1 MSCDT
6 RGTDKLDMKGK
17 RVYNNKQYLSLLCTS
32 LIERNYSA
40 ICIHIYNIQLLRH
53 CRRRLGLISLSQKRE
68 QKNLFTQTQL
78 CCPRHPGNPI
88 DKKTQ
93 WCVTKNYENMQRSQQ
108 LQRKPKI
115 IILTSLTVN
124 IEILKKI
131 YNNLGKNV
139 VYKLNCKI
147 LRRLIEHDI
156 SKTLISLAINMY
168 SNTGITNYIKRNFR
182 FGEHK
187 LFTCRSDN
195 FFSKLYQ

>member
-1 MSCDT
+1 M
-6 RGTDKLDMKGK
+6 
-17 RVYNNKQYLSLLCTS
+17 
-32 LIERNYSA
+32 
-40 ICIHIYNIQLLRH
+40 
-53 CRRRLGLISLSQKRE
+53 
-68 QKNLFTQTQL
+68 
-78 CCPRHPGNPI
+78 
-88 DKKTQ
+88 
-93 WCVTKNYENMQRSQQ
+93 TKNYENMQRSQQ

>member
-1 MSCDT
+1 M
-6 RGTDKLDMKGK
+6 
-17 RVYNNKQYLSLLCTS
+17 
-32 LIERNYSA
+32 
-40 ICIHIYNIQLLRH
+40 RH

-88 DKKTQ
+88 DKKKTQ

-195 FFSKLYQ
+195 FFLK